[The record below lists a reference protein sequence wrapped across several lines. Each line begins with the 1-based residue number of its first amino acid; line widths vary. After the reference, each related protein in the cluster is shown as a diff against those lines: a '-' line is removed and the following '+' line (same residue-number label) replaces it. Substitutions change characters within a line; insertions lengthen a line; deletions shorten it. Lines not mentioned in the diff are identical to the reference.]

1 MEDNTQEEFEK
12 TLEECRD
19 KIADKVKAYIILAVT
34 DEQGPNGT
42 LGGINAVSGSEP
54 ELINLVLNIDKDLFR
69 KAVIAR
75 AMSEARVV
83 FDDEEDEEEPK
94 ILN

>member
-1 MEDNTQEEFEK
+1 MNEEFEK
-12 TLEECRD
+12 VIKECED
-19 KIADKVKAYIILAVT
+19 MSDKVKAYIILAVT

-42 LGGINAVSGSEP
+42 LGGINAVNGSEP
-54 ELINLVLNIDKDLFR
+54 ELVNLILNMDRDLFR

-75 AMSEARVV
+75 AMSEAKIV
-83 FDDEEDEEEPK
+83 FDDDEEEPR